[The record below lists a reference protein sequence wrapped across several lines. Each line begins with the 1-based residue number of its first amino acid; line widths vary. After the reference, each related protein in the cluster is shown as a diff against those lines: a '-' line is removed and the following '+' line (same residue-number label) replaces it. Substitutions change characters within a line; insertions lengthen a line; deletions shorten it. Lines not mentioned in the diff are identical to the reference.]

1 MIVVDARLLRKTHHK
16 HKNVMRIIYVNIV
29 CVYEIRKKDAAALH
43 RKKLRER
50 ESNDINRER
59 WQTAHLFR
67 VDKKGEMTTR
77 NGVCRTQLRE
87 MEIHTPRR

>member
-1 MIVVDARLLRKTHHK
+1 MKSGRK
-16 HKNVMRIIYVNIV
+16 MRPLCI
-29 CVYEIRKKDAAALH
+29 EKKSGE
-43 RKKLRER
+43 K
-50 ESNDINRER
+50 ESNDINQER

-87 MEIHTPRR
+87 MEKHTPRR